1 MMEVLIVGSKDSIHQ
16 CNVLEF
22 DEEVLDGQAQEFYPP
37 MPRVRI

>member
-22 DEEVLDGQAQEFYPP
+22 DDEVLDGQVQGFYPS
-37 MPRVRI
+37 MQHVRI